1 LQYILK
7 DQISYNLHMIKTNKF
22 KTVMVRVV
30 FSTPIVKEE
39 ITIRNVLSDILLQ
52 STDKYSSKRNMII
65 ETENLYSADIF
76 NSSNRWGKYILT
88 SFNLQVL
95 SDKYSEEGNVEKA
108 IKFLSEI
115 IFNPDVV
122 RERFRE
128 DKLALVK
135 NNCEIVLDELK
146 ENYSEYAIVRLKEAY
161 DKDSPVSY
169 RLQGYKEDLDTIN
182 ESNLYQYYLKMLN
195 TNNVDIFVVG
205 DFNAKDMLNTIKECF
220 KFRKVK
226 KTKPSYV
233 LPIKSVRN
241 RRLMAKEQVAN
252 SQSKLG
258 IMCPLS
264 KMTDYEKNYPLVL
277 ANIIL
282 GGGPDSYLFKNIRE
296 KSSLCYSIYSSLNKL
311 DNNIIITAG
320 IDKNNYSKAVK
331 DITNIL
337 NQLKKG
343 QFTDK
348 DINMAKEIYNTSIS
362 TIEESPNN
370 LINEYLTE
378 KIIGFESYKDRDTIM
393 SKVTKREIV
402 KAFRKIKMDTVFLL
416 EGDKNEED

>member
-1 LQYILK
+1 MQYILK

-241 RRLMAKEQVAN
+241 RRLMAKEQVHN